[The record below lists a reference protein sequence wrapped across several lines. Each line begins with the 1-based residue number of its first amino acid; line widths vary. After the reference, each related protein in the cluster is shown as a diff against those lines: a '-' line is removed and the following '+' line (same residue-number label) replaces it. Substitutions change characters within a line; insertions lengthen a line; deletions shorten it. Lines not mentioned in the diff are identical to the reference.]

1 MCIRMRNATY
11 TDFSDKERSKLRY
24 SPSSLSTHGA
34 ALFISQ
40 NYNQRQSSKQKKMTA
55 TTAQVCSGFIFPAS
69 PNSHPPTP
77 QPPSPLSLLSFLSF
91 LPCCSPPLPSTH
103 VHASSTLL
111 CSIVKANLTPS
122 SSFHLHFH
130 FFFPP
135 FFFLPLTFFLPCF
148 PAIHLLS
155 LTLYIYI
162 YISPYFFPFPF
173 AALPSPFASLLLL
186 LLFYFSLPSLCVL
199 FIFSRHSSVL
209 TPTLLLTFFFSLRFC
224 CRVSHTVSGHHHTSI
239 PHPHRGRASCVADR
253 CRDSPCAPH
262 TRTTRRR
269 RCRVRLPT

>member
-40 NYNQRQSSKQKKMTA
+40 NYNQRQSSKRKKMTA

-130 FFFPP
+130 FFFPR
-135 FFFLPLTFFLPCF
+135 FFFYLSLSSFRASQPFTFF
-148 PAIHLLS
+148 HSLS
-155 LTLYIYI
+155 LSLSLYIYI
-162 YISPYFFPFPF
+162 YIT
-173 AALPSPFASLLLL
+173 LLLSL
-186 LLFYFSLPSLCVL
+186 SFCCFTLTVCFSFVVVAVL
-199 FIFSRHSSVL
+199 FLASFTVCFVHFL
-209 TPTLLLTFFFSLRFC
+209 PTLLCAHTHSPSHFFFFSALLLPCLAHRQRTSPHLHPSSPPRPCFLR
-224 CRVSHTVSGHHHTSI
+224 R
-239 PHPHRGRASCVADR
+239 
-253 CRDSPCAPH
+253 
-262 TRTTRRR
+262 
-269 RCRVRLPT
+269 